1 MQNKQYSLK
10 KKWENSLTSTKKK
23 PQNMLTS
30 CKMYKIPLYEKESS
44 IIKLT
49 RNVVNF
55 RIETT
60 KTILV
65 L

>member
-1 MQNKQYSLK
+1 MQNV
-10 KKWENSLTSTKKK
+10 E
-23 PQNMLTS
+23 
-30 CKMYKIPLYEKESS
+30 IPLYEKESS